1 MREQHFKQTLHDIA
15 EEQVPGTV
23 DLWPAIQ
30 AQAHTRRPRSRNQWV
45 QRPLALAAVIV
56 FALASLFIWAGQR
69 DAASAEEIL
78 QQAAIVAKEPAAAGI
93 QSYVLT
99 RTQTVILPGGYPPS
113 YEGETETSHSGA
125 VIYFQAPN
133 FRRGENPEDPSV
145 LSVRDGTYSWLYF
158 REYNMIHVSM
168 ADEEPEE
175 LSALYLAIAPYAIPM
190 DRFGEVLDELM
201 ECYTPALEGNDT
213 VAGRETWVIDL
224 GDGRACLPPK
234 PEGEPYVPFT
244 IKVWIDQ
251 ETHYILKTVMYRG
264 EEQEPI
270 STTEVTDI
278 RFNVPL
284 DSDLFTF
291 TPPPGAEIQGP
302 AKWFVEHGE

>member
-1 MREQHFKQTLHDIA
+1 MQEQHFKQTLHDIA

-30 AQAHTRRPRSRNQWV
+30 AQAHTRRPRSRNQWL
-45 QRPLALAAVIV
+45 QRPLALAAVV
-56 FALASLFIWAGQR
+56 VLALASLFIWAGQH

-78 QQAAIVAKEPAAAGI
+78 QQAAIVADEPAAAGI

-99 RTQTVILPGGYPPS
+99 RTHTFVSPVGNPPS
-113 YEGETETSHSGA
+113 FDGETETSHSDV

-133 FRRGENPEDPSV
+133 LWRSEHPGDPSA
-145 LSVRDGTYSWLYF
+145 LSIRDGTYSWVYF
-158 REYNMIHVSM
+158 REHNMIQVSM

-175 LSALYLAIAPYAIPM
+175 LSALYLALAPYAIPFH
-190 DRFGEVLDELM
+190 RFGEVLDELM
-201 ECYTPALEGNDT
+201 ECYTPTLEGNDM

-224 GDGRACLPPK
+224 GNALSCLPP
-234 PEGEPYVPFT
+234 PTGGEPYVLLT

-264 EEQEPI
+264 EEQEPV

-302 AKWFVEHGE
+302 AKWFVEQGE